1 MENGIIH
8 MHFGDYKDT
17 FVMTISQNPCVPA
30 GIGGA
35 ERSITG
41 DNTTYQNGTD
51 WLNRFHILLLIRTQ
65 FLYMVQVLIAALA
78 IYCVVMVSFFLMGT
92 PPLWACIFGVIAA
105 GISYGL
111 KLK

>member
-1 MENGIIH
+1 
-8 MHFGDYKDT
+8 
-17 FVMTISQNPCVPA
+17 
-30 GIGGA
+30 
-35 ERSITG
+35 
-41 DNTTYQNGTD
+41 
-51 WLNRFHILLLIRTQ
+51 
-65 FLYMVQVLIAALA
+65 MVQVLIAALA

>member
-1 MENGIIH
+1 M
-8 MHFGDYKDT
+8 FGAS
-17 FVMTISQNPCVPA
+17 SQIEGMLQLC
-30 GIGGA
+30 
-35 ERSITG
+35 
-41 DNTTYQNGTD
+41 QNGTERI
-51 WLNRFHILLLIRTQ
+51 NPFHILLLIRTQ

-105 GISYGL
+105 CISYGL